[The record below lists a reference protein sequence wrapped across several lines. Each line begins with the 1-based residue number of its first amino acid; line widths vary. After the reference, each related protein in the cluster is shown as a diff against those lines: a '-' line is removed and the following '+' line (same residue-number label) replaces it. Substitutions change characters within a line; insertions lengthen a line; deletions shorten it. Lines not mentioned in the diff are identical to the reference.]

1 MEFGQSDDGR
11 GTWGQMDLADGKP
24 YCPKGLGGKA
34 MAILTVYGY
43 VL

>member
-1 MEFGQSDDGR
+1 MTGQVHGDK
-11 GTWGQMDLADGKP
+11 MDLADGKP

-34 MAILTVYGY
+34 MATFTVYGY